1 MPLVGGRWLLAVS
14 KKNATDIKNNIKQSF
29 IMKKVL
35 KFTGLAL
42 IGLLVIGT
50 FVFLYKKSR
59 PVQKEY
65 QIETVTKGSIEKKT
79 VATGK
84 VEPRNEILIKPQM
97 SGIISEVC
105 KEAGDLVAAGD
116 IIAKIQ
122 VVPDMVNLSGAES
135 RVSRAQLAAEQSKT
149 NYERDRKLYE
159 SQVISKEEFEK
170 VQLQYKNDLEEL
182 QAANDNLSLI
192 KTGITKNTQKSSNTL
207 VRATVSGTILDIPVK
222 VGNSV
227 IQTNNFNDGT
237 TIASIANLSDMLFV
251 GKIDETEVGKLSTG
265 MPMEITIGAIQD
277 TKIPATL
284 EYVSPK
290 ATEESGAI
298 LFEMKAKMEIPSDLF
313 IRAGYSANADIVLD
327 QKTDVLMLPETCIE
341 FSNDSAFVYVVKNE
355 KPQEFERQQV
365 SLGLSDGIHIEVING
380 LKLDDK
386 VRGNEIVEK
395 K

>member
-1 MPLVGGRWLLAVS
+1 
-14 KKNATDIKNNIKQSF
+14 
-29 IMKKVL
+29 MKKVL
-35 KFTGLAL
+35 KIAGLAL
-42 IGLLVIGT
+42 LGLLVIGT

-59 PVQKEY
+59 PVQKTY
-65 QIETVTKGSIEKKT
+65 QIETVTKGNIEKKT

-97 SGIISEVC
+97 SGIVSEVY
-105 KEAGDLVAAGD
+105 KEAGDVVVAGD

-122 VVPDMVNLSGAES
+122 VVPDMVNLSSAES
-135 RVSRAQLAAEQSKT
+135 RLSRAQLAAEQSRM

-159 SQVISKEEFEK
+159 NRVISKEEFDK
-170 VQLQYKNDLEEL
+170 VQLQYKNDQEEL
-182 QAANDNLSLI
+182 QAANDNLSLV
-192 KTGITKNTQKSSNTL
+192 KTGITKSTQKSSNTL

-237 TIASIANLSDMLFV
+237 TVASIANLSDMLFV

-265 MPMEITIGAIQD
+265 MPMEIMIGAIQD
-277 TKIPATL
+277 KKIPAIL

-298 LFEMKAKMEIPSDLF
+298 LFEMKAKMEMPKGIF

-327 QKTDVLMLPETCIE
+327 KKNDVMMLPETCIE
-341 FSNDSAFVYVVKNE
+341 FSNDSAFVYVVKSE
-355 KPQEFERQQV
+355 KPQQFDRKHV
-365 SLGLSDGIHIEVING
+365 SVGLSDGINIEIISG
-380 LKLDDK
+380 LKLNDK
-386 VRGNEIVEK
+386 VRGNEMVEK
-395 K
+395 KK

>member
-1 MPLVGGRWLLAVS
+1 
-14 KKNATDIKNNIKQSF
+14 
-29 IMKKVL
+29 MKKAVKTAGLVL
-35 KFTGLAL
+35 L
-42 IGLLVIGT
+42 GLLVIWT
-50 FVFLYKKSR
+50 FVFLYQKSR
-59 PVQKEY
+59 PVQKVY
-65 QIETVTKGSIEKKT
+65 QFETVTKGSIEKKT

-105 KEAGDLVAAGD
+105 KEAGDVVVAGD

-135 RVSRAQLAAEQSKT
+135 RVSRAQLAVEQSKI

-170 VQLQYKNDLEEL
+170 VQLQYNNDQEEL

-192 KTGITKNTQKSSNTL
+192 KTGMTKTTQTSSNTL

-227 IQTNNFNDGT
+227 IQSNNFNDGT
-237 TIASIANLSDMLFV
+237 TIATIANLSDMLFV
-251 GKIDETEVGKLSTG
+251 GKIDETEVGKLATG

-277 TKIPATL
+277 KKIPAML

-298 LFEMKAKMEIPSDLF
+298 LFEMKANLDMPSDLF
-313 IRAGYSANADIVLD
+313 NRAGYSANADIVLD
-327 QKTDVLMLPETCIE
+327 KKNDVMMLPETCIE

-355 KPQEFERQQV
+355 KTQEFDRQHV
-365 SLGLSDGIHIEVING
+365 LVGLSDGIHIEITGG
-380 LKLDDK
+380 LKLNDR
-386 VRGNEIVEK
+386 VRGNEIIE
-395 K
+395 